1 MISTIVGAY
10 RYTTKDGV
18 DRINLTLSNEHE
30 GAFGRPC
37 INKDFNAKNFQT
49 SSGEAIPFTEKI
61 IGRKYLIDFGIF
73 NDRESGRSIT
83 YPKSFDEVK

>member
-18 DRINLTLSNEHE
+18 DRINLTLSNDHE

-37 INKDFNAKNFQT
+37 ITKDFNAKNFQT
-49 SSGEAIPFTEKI
+49 STGESIPFTEKM
-61 IGRKYLIDFGIF
+61 
-73 NDRESGRSIT
+73 
-83 YPKSFDEVK
+83 PKSIKYFLPIILSVKGIDSPVEV